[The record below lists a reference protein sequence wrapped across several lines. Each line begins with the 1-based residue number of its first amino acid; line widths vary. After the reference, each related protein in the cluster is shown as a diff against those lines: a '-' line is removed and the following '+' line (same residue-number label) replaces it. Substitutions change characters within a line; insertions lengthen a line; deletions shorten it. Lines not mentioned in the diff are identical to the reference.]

1 MLQGAA
7 STDVRRTSVWRRA
20 ATGLLAVGVCVATG
34 LGAASVDTASGPVTQ
49 AALDSSPS
57 SLVGLTA
64 GPLPSS
70 AAARDLPG
78 PAAVVDTTGAGRL
91 ARPALAAGD
100 IPPAAW
106 EAYLRAAAVLA
117 KAAPRC
123 GLDWTVL
130 AAIGL
135 VESDHGRSS
144 TGTGVDGR
152 RRTAPDTDGGRLD
165 GDPARD
171 ITVGPMRL
179 LPSTWQVIGV
189 DGDGDGIRSPADP
202 DDAALA
208 VGVALCAGDAH
219 LGTRAGLRRALLRYA
234 PSPAYVDLVIRIARS
249 YAQAASPA
257 PTATVA
263 TIAHPVVDGARTTLA
278 RRSLARRVEAAGS
291 ATVKSVGVGSSPSA
305 QLLSTALASHSPPSA
320 TAAGPTAASPT
331 AAGPTAASPA
341 TEASSASPSTA
352 APSTPLHRRRPPPRQ
367 LHRRRPPPRQL
378 LGGGPLHAGSIGG
391 GSLHAGSIG
400 HWSHRCGADPDAGDG
415 GRDDA
420 DFPDLVG
427 WSCRAHRVRAEH
439 HEAGRGRC
447 GSVRRSG
454 GYPFERPD
462 TDLPDPRSRGAGRR
476 TQRRTFSGSRPDGR
490 PGSTHRPLRRGAQ
503 PAPARRVA
511 GSYPLIR
518 RLRAKVAHS
527 TDRRC
532 ALDGPKVR
540 TRPGSG
546 QPAEPVEPG
555 SEMIAEAG
563 GALTVTGSPQ

>member
-320 TAAGPTAASPT
+320 TAAGPTTAGPT
-331 AAGPTAASPA
+331 TAGPTAASPT

-352 APSTPLHRRRPPPRQ
+352 APSTPAPSAAAPSTPAPSAAAPSTPAPSAAAPSTPAPSAAAPSTPAPSATGPTAAEPTQTPATAAETMPTSPTSSAGPAEPTASAPSTTKPAAAAVDPSAEAAATPSSDPTPTCPIPDPAAPDAAPSVVPSQEADQTGDPAAPTDPCAAALSRPPPV
-367 LHRRRPPPRQL
+367 
-378 LGGGPLHAGSIGG
+378 GS
-391 GSLHAGSIG
+391 
-400 HWSHRCGADPDAGDG
+400 
-415 GRDDA
+415 
-420 DFPDLVG
+420 
-427 WSCRAHRVRAEH
+427 
-439 HEAGRGRC
+439 
-447 GSVRRSG
+447 
-454 GYPFERPD
+454 
-462 TDLPDPRSRGAGRR
+462 
-476 TQRRTFSGSRPDGR
+476 
-490 PGSTHRPLRRGAQ
+490 
-503 PAPARRVA
+503 PAPT
-511 GSYPLIR
+511 P
-518 RLRAKVAHS
+518 
-527 TDRRC
+527 
-532 ALDGPKVR
+532 
-540 TRPGSG
+540 
-546 QPAEPVEPG
+546 
-555 SEMIAEAG
+555 
-563 GALTVTGSPQ
+563 